1 VRILDRLKRNRQDD
15 DDEDSQEVD
24 EKSEDETSGRG
35 GLRGRFGSLRGIG
48 GSAAGMLGKVLKRG
62 GGDGEDDEDGD
73 EDETSGRVAAGS
85 VPAVS
90 TGSPGESL
98 ADFLSD
104 AVVAKGPSDEEESDE
119 DELRPL
125 IGISPPAG
133 TGAGPAR
140 VSVKSDIFSVRIAV
154 DPSLKDLAMSQDAI
168 SAQELAGDLEAFVY
182 QLSRKFSMK

>member
-1 VRILDRLKRNRQDD
+1 MGILDRLKKNRQDD
-15 DDEDSQEVD
+15 YDEDSQEVD
-24 EKSEDETSGRG
+24 EESDDETSGRG

-85 VPAVS
+85 
-90 TGSPGESL
+90 PGESL

-104 AVVAKGPSDEEESDE
+104 AVVAEGPSDEEESDE